1 MRRSHPPRRIE
12 VMRLREAA
20 ERVGGWVAPEN
31 YEKLIVGVA
40 SLDDANEGDL
50 SFYGNPKYLK
60 ALRKSHATA
69 VLVPHGFAEEV
80 RATRVWVDNP
90 ADAFAKLL
98 EVFAPPPIRPELG
111 IHPTAIVAA
120 DAELGAGVTIEAFAI
135 VESGAQIGARSVI
148 GPHGY
153 IGHHAILGEDCRL
166 YPHVT
171 IRERNLI
178 GNRVVLHP
186 GVVIGSDGFGYEFR
200 DGRQQ
205 KIPQTGTV
213 QIDDDVEIGANSTV
227 DRARFGRTWIQEGVK
242 IDNLV
247 QIAHNVTIGRH
258 SVICALVGISGSV
271 RVGNYATLAGKAGI
285 NGHIEI
291 GDGAIIAA
299 MAAVSKSVPPRG
311 VVVGVPAKPM
321 REFKRNLALLNNID
335 KLYERVKK
343 LEGKE

>member
-1 MRRSHPPRRIE
+1 
-12 VMRLREAA
+12 MRLREAA

-50 SFYGNPKYLK
+50 SFYANPKYLK
-60 ALRKSHATA
+60 ALRNSHATA

-90 ADAFAKLL
+90 AEAFSKLL
-98 EVFAPPPIRPELG
+98 EVFAPAPICPVPG
-111 IHPTAIVAA
+111 IHSSAIVAA
-120 DAELGAGVTIEAFAI
+120 DAEIGAGVTIEAFAVI
-135 VESGAQIGARSVI
+135 ESGARIGARTVI
-148 GPHGY
+148 GAHSY
-153 IGHHAILGEDCRL
+153 IGHHAVLGEECRL
-166 YPHVT
+166 YPHVA
-171 IRERNLI
+171 IRERSVI
-178 GNRVVLHP
+178 GNRVVFHP

-258 SVICALVGISGSV
+258 TVICAQVGISGSV
-271 RVGNYATLAGKAGI
+271 RVGNYVTLAGKVGV

-291 GDGAIIAA
+291 GDGAIAAA
-299 MAAVSKSVPPRG
+299 MGAITKSVPPRE
-311 VVVGVPAKPM
+311 VLVGVPAKPA
-321 REFKRNLALLNNID
+321 REYKRNLALLNNID

-343 LEGKE
+343 LEGKQ

>member
-1 MRRSHPPRRIE
+1 
-12 VMRLREAA
+12 MRLGEAA

-31 YEKLIVGVA
+31 YDRLIVGVA

-50 SFYGNPKYLK
+50 SFYGSPKYLK
-60 ALRKSHATA
+60 ALRKSRATA

-80 RATRVWVDNP
+80 QATRVWVDNP
-90 ADAFAKLL
+90 AEAFAKLL
-98 EVFAPPPIRPELG
+98 EVFAPAPIRPVPG
-111 IHPTAIVAA
+111 IHPSAIVAA
-120 DAELGAGVTIEAFAI
+120 DAEIGAEVTIEAFAVI
-135 VESGAQIGARSVI
+135 ESGARIGGRTIIGAHS
-148 GPHGY
+148 Y
-153 IGHHAILGEDCRL
+153 IGHHAVLGAECRL
-166 YPHVT
+166 YPHVA
-171 IRERNLI
+171 IRERSVI

-200 DGRQQ
+200 DGRHQ

-258 SVICALVGISGSV
+258 SVICAQVGISGSV
-271 RVGNYATLAGKAGI
+271 RVGNYVTLAGKVGV

-291 GDGAIIAA
+291 GDGAIAAA
-299 MAAVSKSVPPRG
+299 MGAITKSVPPREIL
-311 VVVGVPAKPM
+311 VGVPARPA
-321 REFKRNLALLNNID
+321 REYKRNLALLNNID

>member
-1 MRRSHPPRRIE
+1 
-12 VMRLREAA
+12 MRLGEAA

-31 YEKLIVGVA
+31 CEKLIVGVA

-50 SFYGNPKYLK
+50 SFYGSPKYLK

-90 ADAFAKLL
+90 GEAFAKLL
-98 EVFAPPPIRPELG
+98 EVFAPAPISPPPG
-111 IHPTAIVAA
+111 IHPGAIVAA
-120 DAELGAGVTIEAFAI
+120 DVEIGAEVTIEAFAVI
-135 VESGAQIGARSVI
+135 ESGVRIGARTIV
-148 GPHGY
+148 GAHGY
-153 IGHHAILGEDCRL
+153 IGHHAVLGEECRL
-166 YPHVT
+166 YPRVT
-171 IRERNLI
+171 IRERSLI

-186 GVVIGSDGFGYEFR
+186 GVIIGSDGFGYEFR

-247 QIAHNVTIGRH
+247 QIAHNVTVGRH
-258 SVICALVGISGSV
+258 TVICAQVGISGSV
-271 RVGNYATLAGKAGI
+271 RVGNYVTLAGKVGV

-291 GDGAIIAA
+291 GDGAIAAA
-299 MAAVSKSVPPRG
+299 MGAITKSVPPRE
-311 VVVGVPAKPM
+311 VLVGVPARPA
-321 REFKRNLALLNNID
+321 REYKRNLALLNNID

-343 LEGKE
+343 LEGKQ

>member
-1 MRRSHPPRRIE
+1 
-12 VMRLREAA
+12 MRLREAA

-31 YEKLIVGVA
+31 YDKLIVGVA

-60 ALRKSHATA
+60 ALRKSRATA

-80 RATRVWVDNP
+80 EATRVWVDNP
-90 ADAFAKLL
+90 AEAFAKLL
-98 EVFAPPPIRPELG
+98 QIFAPAPICPVPG
-111 IHPTAIVAA
+111 THPSAIVAA
-120 DAELGAGVTIEAFAI
+120 DAEIGAEVTIEAFALI
-135 VESGAQIGARSVI
+135 ESGARIGARTVI
-148 GPHGY
+148 GAHSY
-153 IGHHAILGEDCRL
+153 VGHHAVLGEECRL
-166 YPHVT
+166 YPHVA
-171 IRERNLI
+171 IRERSVI

-258 SVICALVGISGSV
+258 SVICAQVGISGSV
-271 RVGNYATLAGKAGI
+271 RVGNYVTLAGKVGV

-291 GDGAIIAA
+291 GDGAIAAA
-299 MAAVSKSVPPRG
+299 MGAITKSVPPREIL
-311 VVVGVPAKPM
+311 VGVPARPA
-321 REFKRNLALLNNID
+321 REYKRNLALLNNID